1 MSAHRIRT
9 AVKKI
14 NNAKYIT
21 IIIDIANVRR
31 WIGFVRFYNIIPAIT
46 MNELDNAEVHRSS
59 KAYTAAV
66 SVHYKFIRLLSLI
79 LPIKILY

>member
-1 MSAHRIRT
+1 
-9 AVKKI
+9 
-14 NNAKYIT
+14 
-21 IIIDIANVRR
+21 
-31 WIGFVRFYNIIPAIT
+31 